1 MKTVFG
7 SDDKAVGV
15 TWDGTVEDAM
25 LVRRWGKGY
34 GVEVEAHI
42 DPKTAEVYLLCQEPL
57 GRPIRVNS
65 NDALVVER
73 ILNAYNHI
81 YVVRGKDSKRGIDK

>member
-25 LVRRWGKGY
+25 LVRRWGKMY
-34 GVEVEAHI
+34 GVEVEART

-81 YVVRGKDSKRGIDK
+81 YVVRGKDSKRGTNK